1 MARDRVAQSVELGA
15 LCDRYGALLTEK
27 QRSAVRLHCDE
38 DYSFGEIAVSLGV
51 TRQNVQDTLART
63 EEKLR
68 RYERALHAVADAR
81 TLSEAL
87 TEALTLLEA
96 PTPEGLARARALIAA
111 LRDAADG
118 EPAIVK
124 DSYGEEAPAHGV

>member
-27 QRSAVRLHCDE
+27 QLTAVRLHCDE
-38 DYSFGEIAVSLGV
+38 DYSFGEIAETLGV

-68 RYERALHAVADAR
+68 RYESALHAVSGAR
-81 TLSEAL
+81 ARSQAL
-87 TEALTLLEA
+87 TEALELLKA
-96 PTPEGLARARALIAA
+96 PAPGNIARARALIAA
-111 LRDAADG
+111 LRDEADG
-118 EPAIVK
+118 EPAAMMDFK
-124 DSYGEEAPAHGV
+124 GEEAAAHGV